1 MSLFKGYAQKTNL
14 EGNLL
19 KGEDPSDKIL
29 EEGRRYLSQWK
40 DVAQGESE
48 SQRRYLAGLER
59 KYQLEKADRERGHEL
74 ERYYA
79 GNFKKAIATRN
90 QTLIDNA
97 KQQQAWNDKRTKEL
111 AQFSPKI
118 GNLIKQQ
125 AGNMMEAQREMGRN
139 LVFEF
144 GNDWDSIKAV
154 QALDGDIR
162 DHYQKGNSAVV
173 ELYKNGASFEQI
185 DQVRRLNFFQ
195 RQGVREGRAIKA
207 GEDFRSYQLSEWRT
221 EFDTSRGK
229 VSLASAT
236 ASQNS
241 ELLELAQ
248 SKIRSAYLK
257 KYDDISDHLVAEHM
271 RPYMIRGEGRVRESM
286 LKDKGKAE
294 REEYQKLRTNRL
306 VVEVKKNG
314 SKGFFDLIQLDAG
327 INNENLSNAK
337 REAFRDLNAAVASG
351 QLSGTDAEGILR
363 SKFLPRGEKEEVFV
377 EHRFWKEAL
386 EVRQS
391 IAKFDTE
398 EAARLNSQATLQDA
412 IWKKE
417 ARNIQDTI
425 IANYEKLDRKTL
437 NEWYAKAKF
446 QGNTHAQSVILS
458 YIKDPQTEAN
468 DKTNIP
474 FLENIEAKGLLTRS
488 LVIQQGLSAAEQTKW
503 LKKADAQDPTR
514 ATEKEISFFK
524 THVTRSIEERLQ
536 TQGLGAEAK
545 NVASSASALD
555 NGIAKMTRYFSDGML
570 QHNGNRE
577 LAKQYAQKAFEV
589 DLANDYNVT
598 LTKTINGVE
607 VKAPHFSA
615 FSVNAELR
623 PYPLSEYTTAKVREN
638 PNISKEELILQPHQ
652 VVKFFKDFE
661 HGIYSNYPAEARHF
675 VSKYMGLNPDGTPK
689 MTELQFMLDQMRL
702 LDPKFKFPDLML
714 EANTKA
720 YEMINPE
727 LRRFVTG
734 THVTKDSVIVAQKFS
749 RMDNDNTKRSD
760 DDNDLIDAYNKPVF
774 TMYRDPKYMRDGA
787 IKLLGGMP

>member
-40 DVAQGESE
+40 DVSQGESE
-48 SQRRYLAGLER
+48 SQRRYLEGLER
-59 KYQLEKADRERGHEL
+59 KYQLEKADREMGNNL

-90 QTLIDNA
+90 ETLINNA
-97 KQQQAWNDKRTKEL
+97 KQKQAWNDKRTKEL

-229 VSLASAT
+229 ISLASAT

-248 SKIRSAYLK
+248 SKIRSAYLN

-294 REEYQKLRTNRL
+294 RAEYQKLRTNRL

-337 REAFRDLNAAVASG
+337 REGFRDLNAAVASG
-351 QLSGTDAEGILR
+351 QLSGADAEGILM
-363 SKFLPRGEKEEVFV
+363 SKFLPRGEKKEVFV
-377 EHRFWKEAL
+377 EHRFFKEAL

-398 EAARLNSQATLQDA
+398 EAARLNSQGTLQDA

-417 ARNIQDTI
+417 ARNIQDSI
-425 IANYEKLDRKTL
+425 VANYEKLDRKTL

-446 QGNTHAQSVILS
+446 QGNTHAQKVILS

-474 FLENIEAKGLLTRS
+474 FLENIESKGLLSRS

-514 ATEKEISFFK
+514 AKEAEISFFK
-524 THVTRSIEERLQ
+524 SHVKGSIEERLK
-536 TQGLGAEAK
+536 TQGLGAESK
-545 NVASSASALD
+545 NVASTGAALD
-555 NGIAKMTRYFSDGML
+555 SGIAKMTRYFSDGML

-589 DLANDYNVT
+589 DLAKDYNVT

-607 VKAPHFSA
+607 VKAPHFPA
-615 FSVNAELR
+615 FTVNAELK

-638 PNISKEELILQPHQ
+638 PNISKEELILQPNQ

-689 MTELQFMLDQMRL
+689 MTELQFMVDQMTL
-702 LDPKFKFPDLML
+702 LDPKFKLPDLML
-714 EANTKA
+714 EANNQA
-720 YEMINPE
+720 YKMINPE

-749 RMDNDNTKRSD
+749 RMDNENTKRSD
-760 DDNDLIDAYNKPVF
+760 KDKELIESYNKPVF
-774 TMYRDPKYMRDGA
+774 TMYRDPKYMSRSA
-787 IKLLGGMP
+787 ITALGGIQ

>member
-40 DVAQGESE
+40 DVAQGESD
-48 SQRRYLAGLER
+48 SQRRYLEGLER
-59 KYQLEKADRERGHEL
+59 KYQLEKADREMGHEL

-97 KQQQAWNDKRTKEL
+97 KQQQAWNDKRTKAL

-173 ELYKNGASFEQI
+173 ELYKNGASFDQI

-229 VSLASAT
+229 LSLASAT

-271 RPYMIRGEGRVRESM
+271 RPYMIRAEGRVRESM
-286 LKDKGKAE
+286 LKDKGQTE
-294 REEYQKLRTNRL
+294 RAEYQKLRTNRL
-306 VVEVKKNG
+306 VVEVKKSG

-351 QLSGTDAEGILR
+351 QLSGTDAEGILM

-398 EAARLNSQATLQDA
+398 EAARLNSQSTLQDA
-412 IWKKE
+412 IWMKE
-417 ARNIQDTI
+417 ARNIQDSI

-446 QGNTHAQSVILS
+446 QGNTHAQKVILS
-458 YIKDPQTEAN
+458 YVKDPQTEAN

-488 LVIQQGLSAAEQTKW
+488 LVIQQGLSAA
-503 LKKADAQDPTR
+503 
-514 ATEKEISFFK
+514 
-524 THVTRSIEERLQ
+524 
-536 TQGLGAEAK
+536 
-545 NVASSASALD
+545 
-555 NGIAKMTRYFSDGML
+555 
-570 QHNGNRE
+570 
-577 LAKQYAQKAFEV
+577 
-589 DLANDYNVT
+589 
-598 LTKTINGVE
+598 
-607 VKAPHFSA
+607 
-615 FSVNAELR
+615 
-623 PYPLSEYTTAKVREN
+623 
-638 PNISKEELILQPHQ
+638 
-652 VVKFFKDFE
+652 
-661 HGIYSNYPAEARHF
+661 
-675 VSKYMGLNPDGTPK
+675 
-689 MTELQFMLDQMRL
+689 
-702 LDPKFKFPDLML
+702 
-714 EANTKA
+714 
-720 YEMINPE
+720 
-727 LRRFVTG
+727 
-734 THVTKDSVIVAQKFS
+734 
-749 RMDNDNTKRSD
+749 
-760 DDNDLIDAYNKPVF
+760 
-774 TMYRDPKYMRDGA
+774 
-787 IKLLGGMP
+787 